1 MHAKADLRLCADL
14 AQPAIV
20 LLPCQPQQVH
30 PALGLHAGA
39 EPAAAP
45 SRQPSGGPP
54 AGVMSAP
61 TTPMTSAGAQDSAG
75 AALAQRTHLIAARD
89 REDDSSGSRLQRS
102 ASATSS
108 MPPPLQQPL
117 SRRSSRAE
125 QRGMLPPRSPRAG
138 QPPGEP
144 ATSATGLTLQSQSS
158 RRQSRTSQ
166 AGGPPMTDTVG
177 GGSLRR
183 L

>member
-1 MHAKADLRLCADL
+1 MFLCRCGKVSHCVASL
-14 AQPAIV
+14 PVPAHP
-20 LLPCQPQQVH
+20 PCTC
-30 PALGLHAGA
+30 LHAGVA
-39 EPAAAP
+39 EPAAVL

-61 TTPMTSAGAQDSAG
+61 TTPMASAGAQDSAS
-75 AALAQRTHLIAARD
+75 AALAQRTHLIAARERD
-89 REDDSSGSRLQRS
+89 DDSSGSRLQRS

-108 MPPPLQQPL
+108 VPPPLQQPL

-125 QRGMLPPRSPRAG
+125 QRGTLPPRSPRAG
-138 QPPGEP
+138 QLPPGEP
-144 ATSATGLTLQSQSS
+144 VTSAAGLTLHSQGS

-177 GGSLRR
+177 SEFLR
-183 L
+183 